1 MRFKVEA
8 VLGKELTRRLVVVV
22 VRDAPRVPSA
32 RLLEPERRTLLVAI
46 SPCVITLTF
55 NTTVIQE
62 KVSLQRKNMASM

>member
-32 RLLEPERRTLLVAI
+32 RLLEPERRTLLDQLGR
-46 SPCVITLTF
+46 C
-55 NTTVIQE
+55 E
-62 KVSLQRKNMASM
+62 GGGVSMGESSHTPSRSIRPE

>member
-32 RLLEPERRTLLVAI
+32 RLLEPERRTLLDQL
-46 SPCVITLTF
+46 C
-55 NTTVIQE
+55 NCE
-62 KVSLQRKNMASM
+62 RGGGGGVSTGESSHTPSRSIRPE